1 MSGVDFAKTNKSEY
15 DRIMNTND
23 LRDDLIHLKRT
34 NKSNNTAY
42 QDLFKR
48 LYDYNQFKNS
58 EAVYRFLDTL
68 KPNYFE
74 TKKWTYKY
82 EKSRKVYY
90 SKYKTTAFFY
100 SRGEYI
106 VEMFDDDTFKLTN
119 PNGKERCYDVKSSTW
134 A

>member
-1 MSGVDFAKTNKSEY
+1 LSGVDFAKTNKSEY

-74 TKKWTYKY
+74 TKK
-82 EKSRKVYY
+82 
-90 SKYKTTAFFY
+90 
-100 SRGEYI
+100 
-106 VEMFDDDTFKLTN
+106 
-119 PNGKERCYDVKSSTW
+119 
-134 A
+134 